1 MNDIEQKQKFI
12 TLRAKGYSLN
22 KIANDINKCRQTLAN
37 WNNELEEE
45 ISNLKA
51 IELESLF
58 EECFITKEY
67 RIKNLFKLLSK
78 IDLEL
83 DRRDLKDV
91 STEKLI
97 DLKSRLSEQLKS
109 EFIDVRIKSDAE
121 VGKSQQR
128 KNLIN
133 SI

>member
-37 WNNELEEE
+37 WNSELEEE

-97 DLKSRLSEQLKS
+97 DLKSKLSEQLKS
-109 EFIDVRIKSDAE
+109 EFIDIRIKSDAE